1 MMLAIAPMS
10 KCRVQNLSTDLTC
23 EWTLTRCF
31 YLSPQVMLVY
41 WLRDHGLGRYVR
53 LEKDGS
59 LILMGYGY
67 TETVETIIDELDVSQ
82 L

>member
-1 MMLAIAPMS
+1 
-10 KCRVQNLSTDLTC
+10 
-23 EWTLTRCF
+23 
-31 YLSPQVMLVY
+31 MLVY

>member
-1 MMLAIAPMS
+1 MGS
-10 KCRVQNLSTDLTC
+10 DLPY
-23 EWTLTRCF
+23 ERTLTRCF
-31 YLSPQVMLVY
+31 CLPPQVMLVY

-67 TETVETIIDELDVSQ
+67 TETVEDIIDELEVSQ
-82 L
+82 IYHLCVF